1 MTTHASVTTRIGDI
15 ARPVSVR
22 ADAECDFPVYAVT
35 KHDGMVPSAEYFKKQ
50 IYSRNL
56 EGYKIVKRGQF
67 AYATIHLDEGSI
79 GVLDTAEHCIISPMY
94 TVFEV
99 DEACV
104 HAPYL
109 LRVLKSPW
117 ALSHYAAMGSG
128 SVHRRRSI
136 SFETLS
142 RLSVQLPA
150 LAEQR
155 RNSIILDKADSLRDK
170 RQQSMRLADDFL
182 RSAYLDFAKRY
193 PNRASIASVLA
204 STPNAARTGP
214 FGSQMLVSE
223 FTEAGIP
230 VLGIDN
236 VVSNSFTWGAR
247 RFISLEKYAELERYT
262 VRPGDVMVTI
272 MGTTGR
278 VAVAPDDLPLCI
290 STKHLC
296 TLSLDHQEMRPFYLW
311 ACLRWDPEVRAQ
323 TQRESKGAI
332 MEGWNMGIVK
342 GLMVSKPPLDAQL
355 KFETLLARVGRFSKS
370 AGNAADKT
378 DQLIASLS
386 AKYLGLPVSA

>member
-1 MTTHASVTTRIGDI
+1 
-15 ARPVSVR
+15 
-22 ADAECDFPVYAVT
+22 
-35 KHDGMVPSAEYFKKQ
+35 
-50 IYSRNL
+50 
-56 EGYKIVKRGQF
+56 
-67 AYATIHLDEGSI
+67 
-79 GVLDTAEHCIISPMY
+79 
-94 TVFEV
+94 
-99 DEACV
+99 
-104 HAPYL
+104 
-109 LRVLKSPW
+109 
-117 ALSHYAAMGSG
+117 MGSG

-136 SFETLS
+136 SFDTLS
-142 RLSVQLPA
+142 RLSIQLPD
-150 LAEQR
+150 LAEQKR
-155 RNSIILDKADSLRDK
+155 RSIILDKSDSLRDK
-170 RQQSMRLADDFL
+170 RQQSMHLADEFL

-193 PNRASIASVLA
+193 PNRATIASALA
-204 STPNAARTGP
+204 SIPNAARTGP

-223 FTEAGIP
+223 FTESGIP

-236 VVSNSFTWGAR
+236 VVSNRFTWGAR
-247 RFISLEKYAELERYT
+247 RFVSLEKYAELERYT

-342 GLMVSKPPLDAQL
+342 ALQVSKPPMDVQL
-355 KFETLLARVGRFSKS
+355 RFEALLARVEEVTRK
-370 AGNAADKT
+370 AAVAANET
-378 DQLIASLS
+378 DMLIASLS
-386 AKYLGLPVSA
+386 AKYLGVRAAV